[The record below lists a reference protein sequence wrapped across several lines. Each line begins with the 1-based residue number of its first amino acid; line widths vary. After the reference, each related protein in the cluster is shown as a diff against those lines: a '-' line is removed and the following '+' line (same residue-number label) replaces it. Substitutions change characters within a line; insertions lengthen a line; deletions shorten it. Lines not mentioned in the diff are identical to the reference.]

1 MTLESLNEV
10 IPDEIEIA
18 EEEEEEEEEEEQ
30 QLQQEFDID
39 DFLESSAA
47 PQGISFLSQC
57 SIRYFLFSLT

>member
-18 EEEEEEEEEEEQ
+18 EEEEEEEEEQQ